1 MPDPSAAPTHLRL
14 LTYTCA
20 GGSPTG
26 GRYLPNEIRHRLFA
40 RAMSF
45 APDAVIA
52 NGDHIYWDLKPP
64 LGDFDLVRPIQP
76 MVKSVDVATLA
87 VIRYDIDDE
96 GWDDL
101 VSSLEHSLACVYRQ
115 QIPEALAALQQH
127 YYSSAGFFEDLLR
140 WSPSDQNSSE
150 ASKQRRIQRAI
161 DYTERLVASV
171 TPPPNPEPSSSA
183 KVYVERKPH

>member
-1 MPDPSAAPTHLRL
+1 MFQDYPPSRQLTWREVEPIVSRLYAYNVPLSNMIWAKEAWSLLDSSDLTSAETPMNELDSLLRAVSIAIFHLIFIN
-14 LTYTCA
+14 Y
-20 GGSPTG
+20 
-26 GRYLPNEIRHRLFA
+26 
-40 RAMSF
+40 
-45 APDAVIA
+45 
-52 NGDHIYWDLKPP
+52 LKPP

-101 VSSLEHSLACVYRQ
+101 ASSLEHSLACVYRQ

-140 WSPSDQNSSE
+140 WSPSDQNSVS
-150 ASKQRRIQRAI
+150 
-161 DYTERLVASV
+161 YHL
-171 TPPPNPEPSSSA
+171 
-183 KVYVERKPH
+183 